1 MRVILYAER
10 HVLDPDSLSPTAAA
24 ARGRDDLAKCE
35 GGVWKEGGKWREEE
49 RHFKAEFGAAFFG
62 GRTDRR
68 TDGRGSASGREER
81 SLLLLAVRYS
91 SRSSVFSLSGVSS
104 VRPPPQSSSVCQQFS
119 TRPCDGERTEVSRN
133 RSFHRTVIFARAG
146 DA

>member
-1 MRVILYAER
+1 M
-10 HVLDPDSLSPTAAA
+10 LSVTSSIQTVCRPRRPRPAVGMIWRNAKAAS
-24 ARGRDDLAKCE
+24 GRR
-35 GGVWKEGGKWREEE
+35 EGGKWREEE